1 MRPIHSSR
9 ERRRKIACA
18 LLLMLIVDMG
28 DTSRAL
34 PYLGDSVQLAVFDP
48 RYGIGR
54 GKGSRSKP
62 RHLEPIDV
70 YSETK
75 LSPRIF
81 MSLFRFAPAD
91 FDILFHEMKDFIPHT
106 LPKTLSSRNQKIGRA
121 HV

>member
-28 DTSRAL
+28 MYTSRAL

-54 GKGSRSKP
+54 GKALVQTPVTLSLLMSTQKP
-62 RHLEPIDV
+62 
-70 YSETK
+70 S
-75 LSPRIF
+75 S
-81 MSLFRFAPAD
+81 
-91 FDILFHEMKDFIPHT
+91 
-106 LPKTLSSRNQKIGRA
+106 LPKQGGITIS
-121 HV
+121 

>member
-28 DTSRAL
+28 MYTSRAL

-48 RYGIGR
+48 RYGIGIGR
-54 GKGSRSKP
+54 GKGSRSTP

-91 FDILFHEMKDFIPHT
+91 LNMLLHEMKDFIPTPCLKHSV
-106 LPKTLSSRNQKIGRA
+106 LEIKY
-121 HV
+121 